1 MASTYVGSPMISCQR
16 STGSCEVMAVERR
29 PYRSS
34 RISSRS
40 WQAAASRGSRPDQKI
55 GTAEIAQETRMA
67 TVAARQR
74 EILE

>member
-1 MASTYVGSPMISCQR
+1 MAGS
-16 STGSCEVMAVERR
+16 GVERL
-29 PYRSS
+29 
-34 RISSRS
+34 
-40 WQAAASRGSRPDQKI
+40 QAPIIKDQKI

>member
-1 MASTYVGSPMISCQR
+1 
-16 STGSCEVMAVERR
+16 MAVE
-29 PYRSS
+29 SAA
-34 RISSRS
+34 ISLFEDFEQIVAGSGVEGL
-40 WQAAASRGSRPDQKI
+40 QAPIVEDQKI

>member
-1 MASTYVGSPMISCQR
+1 MFVIPTSRYRG
-16 STGSCEVMAVERR
+16 EVRGKKRIKGGGVEGL
-29 PYRSS
+29 
-34 RISSRS
+34 
-40 WQAAASRGSRPDQKI
+40 QAPIVEDQKI

>member
-1 MASTYVGSPMISCQR
+1 
-16 STGSCEVMAVERR
+16 MAVERR

-40 WQAAASRGSRPDQKI
+40 WRAGGVEGLQAPIVEDQKI